1 MASGEGGRER
11 IADFDVS
18 PPPRYVSTEEDEGA
32 ETSENHVVQ
41 EALAT
46 AKNLF
51 ASIAA
56 SVAGEFKIPA
66 LEYQLLGKMVSS
78 AAKER
83 EREREK
89 ERERV
94 RETESKALVL
104 TLFFT
109 LFFISFYFFLKHLHF
124 FNA

>member
-109 LFFISFYFFLKHLHF
+109 LFFIYLFFF
-124 FNA
+124 F

>member
-83 EREREK
+83 ER
-89 ERERV
+89 V

-109 LFFISFYFFLKHLHF
+109 LFFIFFYFFLKHLHF

>member
-83 EREREK
+83 ERERER
-89 ERERV
+89 ERESERNRIQSV
-94 RETESKALVL
+94 GADTFLHSLFYFYF
-104 TLFFT
+104 LFF
-109 LFFISFYFFLKHLHF
+109 
-124 FNA
+124 